1 MAKILYLIKYKLN
14 LIIKRHYNCVQIII
28 NYICKFPINKIKC
41 MRYLNIKFFFLFIF
55 FASQCFLV
63 SAQKS
68 TNIWSEKSKSEKSSS
83 SKIARKSIPKQY
95 KVYDLDLES
104 LKNKLKNAPKRT
116 VGLKNSNIIL
126 NFPNSN
132 GKIENFQI
140 FETPILEENLQK
152 KYPNIKSYIGKSVDN
167 PGTTIRFSL
176 TAAGLNAMT
185 LKNAYESTFIDPY
198 TKNKKSYLVYK
209 KSDAP
214 APEEAFIC
222 KFEDSK
228 TVNITA
234 QNTAAKVE
242 NANDG
247 QLRTYRLAVATTG
260 EYAQFHL
267 AQQGVAETE
276 TEAVKKEAVLSAIVT
291 TMTRVNGIF
300 ERDVALTMVLVDN
313 NTDIIF
319 LDGVIDNF
327 TNDDSQELINESQTV
342 INSTI
347 GTNNFDIGHTFSTG
361 GGGLAQLNSPC
372 TFTGKARG
380 ITGSSN
386 PIGDAYD
393 IDYVAHEMGHQY
405 GARHTFNAETGG
417 CGGNRSAGT
426 SVEPGSGST
435 IMAYSGLCSPNNIQS
450 LADSYFHYVSIQ
462 EMWANI
468 SEGNSSVCGTLSDT
482 NNTTPV
488 IESLENYTIPVS
500 TPFAL
505 KANAKDEDGDLL
517 TYTWEQIDTEAT
529 EYPLVSTAT
538 VGPAFRSLQPNENPE
553 RTFPNMSTILGG
565 NTSNQWEVL
574 PSVSRTMTFALTVRD
589 NNDNGGQTASDE
601 TVITFTDNAA
611 SFKLTSQ
618 TTQESWDAGT
628 AQTITWDVA
637 NTNSE
642 PVNCS
647 NVNILF
653 SNDGGQ
659 TYPITLASNTPNDG
673 YHTIV
678 SPDVTTTTGRIKI
691 ESVGNIFFNVN
702 LANISVQSSDFI
714 MNFDSFKLET
724 CTPNEVIYNMTYNT
738 FLDFNEETTFSAT
751 GLPEGATVTFNPLTA
766 SENNT
771 AVTMKITG
779 IENNSV
785 GAYSISVTG
794 TSASTTKNTV
804 TNLNVFSPEITAPIL
819 SFPENESS
827 GLLEPYNL
835 SWVANE
841 NMISYTVE
849 IASDMLFATIIET
862 ATLNST
868 NFVPELLEFNTTYY
882 WRVKGLNNCGESI
895 FSSPNSFTTAN
906 VICDPDVSKSKP
918 VDVPDNNATG
928 VNSIINITTNKIIT
942 DVNVTITAPHE
953 WVGDLTLYLISPIG
967 TKVLLSANNGDEG
980 LNYTNTIF
988 DSDADTSITSGI
1000 APFTGTFKPQG
1011 DLSSFN
1017 NEESYGTWILQAID
1031 GGPEDVGSIQT
1042 WSIEICGVVVIS
1054 NDDDK
1059 DGVFNDVDICPETPL
1074 GSVVDSAGCP
1084 VFALPSDNFTIETIS
1099 ETCPNKNNGQI
1110 LISALETHNYI
1121 VTLNGADAAL
1131 QNTNLNPGNYTV
1143 CIGVEGENYEQCYD
1157 VVIGNGITISGK
1169 VAIDSG
1175 KASVEIEQGTGP
1187 FTVFVNDK
1195 IVFETASPIFNV
1207 NVKHGDK
1214 ILVKSNVLCEGVF
1227 AKTVNL
1233 FNEIIAY
1240 PNPSKGIFEIALP
1253 FSQNNVKIEI
1263 YNLQSQLISAKTYTI
1278 NNGKIQLNITNNAT
1292 GLYFAKVYL
1301 DKPIVLKIIKE

>member
-1 MAKILYLIKYKLN
+1 
-14 LIIKRHYNCVQIII
+14 
-28 NYICKFPINKIKC
+28 
-41 MRYLNIKFFFLFIF
+41 MRYLPNRFFLLFVFFISLF
-55 FASQCFLV
+55 YSA

-68 TNIWSEKSKSEKSSS
+68 TNIWSEKSISEKSSNL
-83 SKIARKSIPKQY
+83 KIARKSIPKQY

-104 LKNKLKNAPKRT
+104 LKNKLKNAPKRKD
-116 VGLKNSNIIL
+116 GLNNSNVVL

-132 GKIENFQI
+132 GELENFQI

-152 KYPNIKSYIGKSVDN
+152 KYPNIKSYIGKSFDKS
-167 PGTTIRFSL
+167 GTTIRFSV

-214 APEEAFIC
+214 APEEVFVC

-228 TVNITA
+228 TSNITA

-247 QLRTYRLAVATTG
+247 KLRTYRLAVATTG

-267 AQQGVAETE
+267 TQQGVAETE
-276 TEAVKKEAVLSAIVT
+276 TEAVKKGAVLSAIVT

-300 ERDVALTMVLVDN
+300 ERDVALTMVLVEK

-327 TNDDSQELINESQTV
+327 TNDDSQELIDESQTV
-342 INSTI
+342 INSII

-380 ITGSSN
+380 ITGSRS

-393 IDYVAHEMGHQY
+393 IDYVSHEMGHQY

-417 CGGNRSAGT
+417 CGGNRSAAT

-468 SEGNSSVCGTLSDT
+468 TEGNSSVCGTLSDT
-482 NNTTPV
+482 NNNTPIV
-488 IESLENYTIPVS
+488 ESLQNYTIPVS

-505 KANAKDEDGDLL
+505 KANATDEDGDLL

-538 VGPAFRSLQPNENPE
+538 VGPAFRSLKPNENPE

-574 PSVSRTMTFALTVRD
+574 PSVSRTMTFAVTVRD
-589 NNDNGGQTASDE
+589 NNDSGGQTASDE
-601 TVITFTDNAA
+601 TVITFTDSAA

-618 TTQESWDAGT
+618 ITQENWDAGT
-628 AQTITWDVA
+628 AQIITWDVA
-637 NTNSE
+637 NTNIE

-647 NVNILF
+647 HVNILF

-659 TYPITLASNTPNDG
+659 TYPITLASNIPNDG
-673 YHTIV
+673 SHTIV

-702 LANISVQSSDFI
+702 VANISVQSSEFI
-714 MNFDSFKLET
+714 MNFESFKLET
-724 CTPNEVIYNMTYNT
+724 CAPNEVIYNMTYNT

-751 GLPEGATVTFNPLTA
+751 GIPEGATVTFNPLTA

-771 AVTMKITG
+771 AVTMNITG
-779 IENNSV
+779 IKSNTV

-794 TSASTTKNTV
+794 TSASTAKNTV
-804 TNLNVFSPEITAPIL
+804 TDLNVFSSEITAPIL

-827 GLLEPYNL
+827 GLLEPYNII
-835 SWVANE
+835 WVANE
-841 NMISYTVE
+841 NIKNYTIE
-849 IASDMLFATIIET
+849 IASDLLFATIIET

-868 NFVPELLEFNTTYY
+868 HFAPELLEFNTTYY
-882 WRVKGLNNCGESI
+882 WRVKGINNCGESE

-906 VICDPDVSKSKP
+906 VICDPDISKSKP
-918 VDVPDNNATG
+918 VDVPDNDATG

-942 DVNVTITAPHE
+942 DVNVTVTAPHE
-953 WVGDLTLYLISPIG
+953 WVGDLTLYLISPTG

-980 LNYTNTIF
+980 LDYTNTIF
-988 DSDADTSITSGI
+988 DNEADTSITSGI
-1000 APFTGTFKPQG
+1000 APFTGIFKPQG
-1011 DLSSFN
+1011 DLSTFN

-1031 GGPEDVGSIQT
+1031 GGPEDIGSIQT
-1042 WSIEICGVVVIS
+1042 WSVEICGVAVIS
-1054 NDDDK
+1054 DDDDK
-1059 DGVFNDVDICPETPL
+1059 DGVSNDVDICPETPQ
-1074 GSVVDSAGCP
+1074 GSVVDSTGCSI
-1084 VFALPSDNFTIETIS
+1084 FSLPADNFTIETIS

-1110 LISALETHNYI
+1110 LISAVETHNYI
-1121 VTLNGADAAL
+1121 VTLNGGAATL
-1131 QNTNLNPGNYTV
+1131 QNTNLNPGNYTI
-1143 CIGVEGENYEQCYD
+1143 CIGVEGEDFEQCYD
-1157 VVIGNGITISGK
+1157 VVIEEGITISGK
-1169 VAIDSG
+1169 VALDSN
-1175 KASVEIEQGTGP
+1175 KASIEIEQGTGP
-1187 FTVFVNDK
+1187 FTVFVNDE
-1195 IVFETASPIFNV
+1195 IAFETASPVFTV
-1207 NVKHGDK
+1207 DVKHGDK

-1233 FNEIIAY
+1233 FTEIIAY
-1240 PNPSKGIFEIALP
+1240 PNPSKGNFEITLP
-1253 FSQNNVKIEI
+1253 VSQNNVKIEI
-1263 YNLQSQLISAKTYTI
+1263 YNIQSQLISVKNYTI
-1278 NNGKIQLNITNNAT
+1278 NNGKVQLNINSNAT

-1301 DKPIVLKIIKE
+1301 EEPIVLKIIKE